1 MRILKTMEVHS
12 MRSTAPLRHTAPMS
26 SDATVTQLAAA
37 LAEQHYLADEPL
49 ATAAWL
55 ALRLDKP
62 LLLEGPPGCGKTA
75 LAAALAACLNRQL
88 IRLQCF
94 EGIELTQAAYD
105 WQHAR
110 QLVALQAAPPER
122 REALAETLFSAAFLQ
137 PRPLLQALQAG
148 RGCVLL
154 IDEIDRADPPFEAFL
169 LELLAEWQLSIPEL
183 GTLKAEQGAPMVIL
197 TSNRSRE
204 LSDAL
209 RRRCLFH
216 WLAQPTREQ
225 EAAILRLHLPGLAE
239 RLRAQIVD
247 YVQTLRGDP
256 ALEHQPGLA
265 ETLDWA
271 RALQAL
277 DVQGWPDAPPSVTLG
292 LLRKQG

>member
-1 MRILKTMEVHS
+1 MAADR
-12 MRSTAPLRHTAPMS
+12 TATTLAG
-26 SDATVTQLAAA
+26 ALAA
-37 LAEQHYLADEPL
+37 QHYLADELL

-75 LAAALAACLNRQL
+75 LAGALAAALGRRL

-94 EGIELTQAAYD
+94 EGIELSQAAYD

-110 QLVALQAAPPER
+110 QLVALQAAAPEQR
-122 REALAETLFSAAFLQ
+122 AAGAERLFGREFLL
-137 PRPLLQALQAG
+137 PRPLLLALEAG
-148 RGCVLL
+148 RDAVLL

-183 GTLKAEQGAPMVIL
+183 GTIRAEAGAPLVLL

-216 WLAQPTREQ
+216 WLDRPTREQ
-225 EAAILRLHLPGLAE
+225 EDAILRLHLPGLSE

-247 YVQTLRGDP
+247 HVQQLRLDQH
-256 ALEHQPGLA
+256 LEYAPGLA

-277 DVQGWPDAPPSVTLG
+277 EVSGWPDAPPAATLG
-292 LLRKQG
+292 LLRKHA

>member
-1 MRILKTMEVHS
+1 MTS
-12 MRSTAPLRHTAPMS
+12 
-26 SDATVTQLAAA
+26 AAA
-37 LAEQHYLADEPL
+37 LTQQLQAAGYLADENL

-55 ALRLDKP
+55 ALQLSKP

-75 LAAALAACLNRQL
+75 LAAALANSLGRQL

-94 EGIELTQAAYD
+94 EGIELAQAAYD

-110 QLVALQAAPPER
+110 QLVALQAAEPSQ
-122 REALAETLFSAAFLQ
+122 REVLARNLFSREFLS
-137 PRPLLQALQAG
+137 PRPLLQALEAG
-148 RGCVLL
+148 SGAVLL

-169 LELLAEWQLSIPEL
+169 LELLGEWQLSIPEL
-183 GTLKAEQGAPMVIL
+183 GTLKAEHGAPLVLL

-216 WLAQPTREQ
+216 WLERPSREQ
-225 EAAILRLHLPGLAE
+225 EDAILQLHLPGLSE
-239 RLRAQIVD
+239 RLRAQVVD
-247 YVQTLRGDP
+247 FVQTLRADP
-256 ALEHQPGLA
+256 TLDHVPGLA

-277 DVQGWPDAPPSVTLG
+277 DVQGWPDAPPRNTLG
-292 LLRKQG
+292 LLRKQA

>member
-1 MRILKTMEVHS
+1 MSIDE
-12 MRSTAPLRHTAPMS
+12 LR
-26 SDATVTQLAAA
+26 QRLAGA
-37 LAEQHYLADEPL
+37 HYLADERL

-75 LAAALAACLNRQL
+75 LAGALAQALDRRL

-94 EGIELTQAAYD
+94 EGIELAQAAYD

-110 QLVALQAAPPER
+110 QLVALQAAPAEQ
-122 REALAETLFSAAFLQ
+122 REAVAARLFTREFLVA
-137 PRPLLQALQAG
+137 RPLLQALELG
-148 RGCVLL
+148 RNAVLL
-154 IDEIDRADPPFEAFL
+154 VDEIDRADPPFEAFL
-169 LELLAEWQLSIPEL
+169 LELLGEWQFSIPEL
-183 GTLKAEQGAPMVIL
+183 GTIRAEAGAPLVML

-209 RRRCLFH
+209 RRRCLYH
-216 WLAQPTREQ
+216 WLSQPTAEQ
-225 EAAILRLHLPGLAE
+225 EAAILRLHLPGLPE
-239 RLRAQIVD
+239 RLNAQIVEH
-247 YVQTLRGDP
+247 VQRMRADLSLQQ
-256 ALEHQPGLA
+256 APGLA

-277 DVQGWPDAPPSVTLG
+277 QVQGWPDAPPAASLG
-292 LLRKQG
+292 LLRKQA

>member
-1 MRILKTMEVHS
+1 
-12 MRSTAPLRHTAPMS
+12 MS
-26 SDATVTQLAAA
+26 SEATVTQLAAA
-37 LAEQHYLADEPL
+37 LAAQHYLADERL

-75 LAAALAACLNRQL
+75 LAAALAACLGRRL

-94 EGIELTQAAYD
+94 EGIELAQAAYD

-110 QLVALQAAPPER
+110 QLVALQAAAPER
-122 REALAETLFSAAFLQ
+122 REAVAEQLFTRAFLQ
-137 PRPLLQALQAG
+137 PRPLLQALEGG

-183 GTLKAEQGAPMVIL
+183 GTLKAEQGAPLVVL

-225 EAAILRLHLPGLAE
+225 EAAILQLHLPGLAE
-239 RLRAQIVD
+239 RLREQIVD
-247 YVQTLRGDP
+247 HVQTLRSDP
-256 ALEHQPGLA
+256 NLEHQPGLA

-277 DVQGWPDAPPSVTLG
+277 DVQGWPDAPPAVTLG
-292 LLRKQG
+292 LLRKQA

>member
-1 MRILKTMEVHS
+1 MAPDDLQLK
-12 MRSTAPLRHTAPMS
+12 L
-26 SDATVTQLAAA
+26 QAAN
-37 LAEQHYLADEPL
+37 YLAGQDL

-75 LAAALAACLNRQL
+75 LAKALAQALGRRL

-94 EGIELTQAAYD
+94 EGIEFAQAVCD

-110 QLVALQAAPPER
+110 QLVALQAAPEQER
-122 REALAETLFSAAFLQ
+122 AALAERLFTREFLS
-137 PRPLLQALQAG
+137 PRPLLQALEAG
-148 RGCVLL
+148 RDAVLL

-169 LELLAEWQLSIPEL
+169 LELLGEWQLSIPEL
-183 GTLKAEQGAPMVIL
+183 GTLQALQGAPLVLL

-209 RRRCLFH
+209 RRRCLYH
-216 WLAQPTREQ
+216 WLEQPSAQQEQ
-225 EAAILRLHLPGLAE
+225 AILRLHLPGLSE
-239 RLRAQIVD
+239 RLAAQVVEH
-247 YVQTLRGDP
+247 VQQLRQDP
-256 ALEHQPGLA
+256 LLEHRPGLA

-277 DVQGWPDAPPSVTLG
+277 QVQGWPDAPPAATLG
-292 LLRKQG
+292 LLRKQPA

>member
-1 MRILKTMEVHS
+1 
-12 MRSTAPLRHTAPMS
+12 MRSTAPLRHTASMS
-26 SDATVTQLAAA
+26 SDATSSDANVARLAAA
-37 LAEQHYLADEPL
+37 LADQHYLADEQL

-75 LAAALAACLNRQL
+75 LAGALARALGRQL

-94 EGIELTQAAYD
+94 EGIELAQAAYD

-122 REALAETLFSAAFLQ
+122 REAVAETLFSAAFLQ

-183 GTLKAEQGAPMVIL
+183 GTLKAEEGAPLVIL

-225 EAAILRLHLPGLAE
+225 EAAILRLHLPGLSE

-247 YVQTLRGDP
+247 YVQTLRADP
-256 ALEHQPGLA
+256 ALEHPPGLA

-277 DVQGWPDAPPSVTLG
+277 EVQGWPDAPPSVSLG

>member
-1 MRILKTMEVHS
+1 L
-12 MRSTAPLRHTAPMS
+12 
-26 SDATVTQLAAA
+26 TVDGLSGA
-37 LAEQHYLADEPL
+37 LARAHYLADERL

-55 ALRLDKP
+55 ALELDKP

-75 LAAALAACLNRQL
+75 LAKALALATGRQL

-110 QLVALQAAPPER
+110 QLVALQAAP
-122 REALAETLFSAAFLQ
+122 EADRAQLAERLFTRAFLS
-137 PRPLLQALQAG
+137 PRPLLQALEAG
-148 RGCVLL
+148 RGAVLL

-169 LELLAEWQLSIPEL
+169 LELLGEWQLSIPEL
-183 GTLKAEQGAPMVIL
+183 GTLQAAKGAPLVLL

-209 RRRCLFH
+209 RRRCLYH
-216 WLAQPTREQ
+216 WLEQPTRAQEQ
-225 EAAILRLHLPGLAE
+225 AILRLHLPGLNE
-239 RLRAQIVD
+239 RLNQQVVD
-247 YVQTLRGDP
+247 YVQTMRADP
-256 ALEHQPGLA
+256 SLEHRPGLA

-277 DVQGWPDAPPSVTLG
+277 QVAGWPDAPPQASLS
-292 LLRKQG
+292 LLRKQP

>member
-1 MRILKTMEVHS
+1 
-12 MRSTAPLRHTAPMS
+12 MS
-26 SDATVTQLAAA
+26 IADLPTGSAAGSVDQLAAA
-37 LAEQHYLADEPL
+37 LHQAHYLADEPL

-55 ALRLDKP
+55 ALKLAKP
-62 LLLEGPPGCGKTA
+62 LLLEGPPGSGKTA
-75 LAAALAACLNRQL
+75 LAQALAQALGRQL

-94 EGIELTQAAYD
+94 EGIELAQAAYD

-110 QLVALQAAPPER
+110 QLVALQAAPPEQ
-122 REALAETLFSAAFLQ
+122 REALAARLFGREFLA
-137 PRPLLQALQAG
+137 PRPLLQALEQGAG
-148 RGCVLL
+148 ALLL

-169 LELLAEWQLSIPEL
+169 LELLGEWQLSIPEL
-183 GTLKAEQGAPMVIL
+183 GTLRAEQGAPLVLL

-216 WLAQPTREQ
+216 WLQRPTPAQEH
-225 EAAILRLHLPGLAE
+225 AILALHLPGLGE
-239 RLRAQIVD
+239 RLRAQVVD
-247 YVQTLRGDP
+247 YVQTLRADP
-256 ALEHQPGLA
+256 RLEHVPGLA

-277 DVQGWPDAPPSVTLG
+277 QVEGWPDAPPVATLG
-292 LLRKQG
+292 LLRKQP